1 MSTDTRAP
9 LWQLDAC
16 DLGAAYRA
24 GALTPL
30 AVLDAH
36 LERLN
41 MVQPAINAMAWVD
54 AEGARHAA
62 SASTERLRQGQPL
75 SALDGVPVTVKD
87 NIPLAGLPCRW
98 GSRLWQDHRPAVDES
113 PVARLRAAGAPVVFI
128 QHESTAGYLEH
139 GTREWQLA
147 DGLQVQPGDLRVRKK
162 TPDAF
167 LNTDL
172 EALLKARGVEEVIV
186 CGMHT
191 EFCVDT
197 TTRRA
202 LALGYPVTLVA
213 DAHTSAGNEVLGAP
227 QVIAHHNA
235 TLTNISSFGPRVR
248 AVNSADV
255 GLNPAW

>member
-1 MSTDTRAP
+1 MKTALLIIDMQQGLCEGEGRAYAS
-9 LWQLDAC
+9 DEVIARINRV
-16 DLGAAYRA
+16 AARQRA
-24 GALTPL
+24 I
-30 AVLDAH
+30 D
-36 LERLN
+36 
-41 MVQPAINAMAWVD
+41 
-54 AEGARHAA
+54 
-62 SASTERLRQGQPL
+62 
-75 SALDGVPVTVKD
+75 
-87 NIPLAGLPCRW
+87 
-98 GSRLWQDHRPAVDES
+98 
-113 PVARLRAAGAPVVFI
+113 APVIFI

-147 DGLQVQPGDLRVRKK
+147 DGLELQPGDLRVRKK

-172 EALLKARGVEEVIV
+172 EALLKARGVEELVI

-213 DAHTSAGNEVLGAP
+213 DAHTSAGNAVLSAP

-235 TLTNISSFGPRVR
+235 TLTHITSFGPRVR

-255 GLNPAW
+255 EPGRLSPGP